1 MSNLIPALKKVREL
15 SEVPED
21 QLAWIGEEGELLTFQ
36 NGDFLFKKDDPMN
49 YLFIIFQGRFNIK
62 VKQGSQFRNVGV
74 FEPYSITG
82 MLPYSRAVAA
92 RGYADSIGSSEVLRL
107 HKDHFR
113 FMINH
118 FEALTTALVHSMST
132 RIRSFTKLEQQNDKM
147 LALGKLSAGL
157 AHELNNPSAAVVRSA
172 RSLKKHLSLLP
183 QNFKNVIKIKMSDEQ
198 VDAVNN
204 LLFSK
209 IENGTI
215 SLTLM
220 EKTDLED
227 EIAAWL
233 EQQGMQ
239 DGYEMAENFVD
250 FGFNEN
256 DLRLIADQVPEADKL
271 PVINWINQNLTTEKL
286 VNEIEDASQRI
297 NDLVMSVKSYT
308 HMDRAP
314 EKQPTDIHEGIN
326 NTLTMLN
333 HKIKKSQIE
342 VEQNYQISG
351 DVDIFISE
359 MNQVWTNLID
369 NAIDAMETS
378 PEKKLTIN
386 TWDDGAF
393 VNIDIKD
400 SGAGIPEEMI
410 DNIFDPFFTTK
421 AVGKGTGLG
430 LDVAR
435 QIITQ
440 HNGRIKVK
448 STPGETIFN
457 VCIPRN

>member
-1 MSNLIPALKKVREL
+1 MSNLVATLRKIKEL
-15 SEVPED
+15 SEIPEE
-21 QLAWIGEEGELLTFQ
+21 QLKWITEQGELLTIKG
-36 NGDFLFKKDDPMN
+36 GDFLFERGDPMV
-49 YLFIIFQGRFNIK
+49 YLFVILEGKFNIK
-62 VKQGSQFRNVGV
+62 VEQGGQFRNVGS
-74 FEPYSITG
+74 FEPFSITG
-82 MLPYSRAVAA
+82 VLPYSRAVEA
-92 RGYADSIGSSEVLRL
+92 RGFADAIGESKILRL
-107 HKDHFR
+107 HKDHFKY
-113 FMINH
+113 MITH
-118 FEALTTALVHSMST
+118 HEELTTALVHIMST

-147 LALGKLSAGL
+147 TALGKLSAGL

-172 RSLKKHLSLLP
+172 QSLKKHLSLLP
-183 QNFKNVIKIKMSDEQ
+183 QSFKSVIKIRMSDDK

-209 IENGTI
+209 IEEGVK

-220 EKTDLED
+220 EKTEMED
-227 EIAAWL
+227 EIAEWL
-233 EQQGMQ
+233 EAQGVE

-250 FGFNEN
+250 FGFNSE
-256 DLRLIADQVPEADKL
+256 DLQLISDQVPEVDML

-286 VNEIEDASQRI
+286 VSEIGEASQRI

-314 EKQPTDIHEGIN
+314 EKQPANIHEGIN

-342 VEQNYQISG
+342 VEQNYKVSG
-351 DVDIFISE
+351 DVSIFVSE

-369 NAIDAMETS
+369 NAIDAMEKT
-378 PEKKLTIN
+378 EAKKLTIN
-386 TWDDGAF
+386 TWDDGEF
-393 VNIDIKD
+393 VNVDVKD
-400 SGAGIPEEMI
+400 SGVGIPEEVV

-430 LDVAR
+430 LDVAQ

-440 HNGRIKVK
+440 HNGRIKVT
-448 STPGETIFN
+448 SRPGETIFN